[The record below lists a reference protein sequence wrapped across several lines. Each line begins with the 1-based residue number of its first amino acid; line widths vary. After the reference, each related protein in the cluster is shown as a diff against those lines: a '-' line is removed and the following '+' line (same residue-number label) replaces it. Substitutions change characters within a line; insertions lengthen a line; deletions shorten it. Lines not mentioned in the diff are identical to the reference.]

1 MPDDHHWSRVELAL
15 GIPLGVVPEALDWPP
30 SRRTPRDELERIVDR
45 HYETDRP
52 VFVCFSGGRD
62 SSAVLAVAAHVARR
76 RGAPLPVPITLRFP
90 AHPESDET
98 KWQDLVVG
106 HLGLRE
112 WIVIER
118 PDADLLDPAIT
129 TLLRSR
135 GLIYPSQI
143 GSYLPIVN
151 AAAGGALLTGEG
163 GDESFGGWQL
173 RPAVHPV
180 AWGPSAAA
188 RAAATA
194 TFERGPS
201 FTRRWYRRRSRP
213 YPWLTSAGQD
223 AVDLALSRDEIEPLE
238 WRDYLGWSFA
248 RTAWQVAQRTLDAV
262 GDTAGCRI
270 AHPLA
275 EPTLLSSLTHAWPRR
290 GPADRTDVMRAVV
303 GDLLPTHIVERE
315 DKAILASVFIG
326 PASRAFIE
334 RWNGS
339 GVDAE
344 WVDTTALREVWARQY
359 PYAGSFN
366 LLHQAWLAS
375 QA

>member
-1 MPDDHHWSRVELAL
+1 MDHDASSASRMDPERERALVARSRLDASAFGELYDFYLPRIFGFVIRRVGDRTVAEDLTAMTFERAL
-15 GIPLGVVPEALDWPP
+15 GIV
-30 SRRTPRDELERIVDR
+30 RRQEFR
-45 HYETDRP
+45 
-52 VFVCFSGGRD
+52 
-62 SSAVLAVAAHVARR
+62 
-76 RGAPLPVPITLRFP
+76 
-90 AHPESDET
+90 
-98 KWQDLVVG
+98 
-106 HLGLRE
+106 
-112 WIVIER
+112 
-118 PDADLLDPAIT
+118 
-129 TLLRSR
+129 
-135 GLIYPSQI
+135 
-143 GSYLPIVN
+143 N
-151 AAAGGALLTGEG
+151 
-163 GDESFGGWQL
+163 ESFGGWQL
-173 RPAVHPV
+173 RPALHPV

-223 AVDLALSRDEIEPLE
+223 AVDLALSRDEIEPLG

-339 GVDAE
+339 GVDSE